1 MAFGGVADAQ
11 RLDEMSLERWGKLRE
26 VERYQLNIAERFYK
40 KGESTNT
47 NDDWKTAAAE
57 YEKYLTLYE
66 RSEAA
71 PYALM

>member
-40 KGESTNT
+40 KGE
-47 NDDWKTAAAE
+47 
-57 YEKYLTLYE
+57 
-66 RSEAA
+66 
-71 PYALM
+71 